1 MEMTNTQTLYGL
13 YGSHISRTKAVG
25 YCKKHKAHL
34 TVATMKN
41 HKCLGKNC
49 HHLKKHNENPYWA
62 ERERLKEEKKN
73 NKKKSNVLRSVN
85 YV

>member
-49 HHLKKHNENPYWA
+49 HHLKKHNENP
-62 ERERLKEEKKN
+62 
-73 NKKKSNVLRSVN
+73 
-85 YV
+85 